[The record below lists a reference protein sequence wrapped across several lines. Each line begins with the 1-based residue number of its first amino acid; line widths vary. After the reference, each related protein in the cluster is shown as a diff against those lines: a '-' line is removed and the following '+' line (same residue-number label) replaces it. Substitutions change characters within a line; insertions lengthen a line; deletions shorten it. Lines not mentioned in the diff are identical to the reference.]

1 MDAFFA
7 SVEQRDNPALRGK
20 PIAVAGAGERTVI
33 TTSSYEARAY
43 GVKTGMTTY
52 EAKRLCPD
60 IILVVGNNQKYAQV
74 CAELQEIC
82 LRFTPDT
89 ECYSIDEV
97 FLDITG
103 SHHLFG
109 GPENLARAIKTAVRS
124 ELGITC
130 TVGIGPN
137 VLIAKL
143 ASDLAKPDGLRWVD
157 ENAVASLL
165 EALPVKKLWGI
176 GSHTEEKLRAM
187 GITTCGALGR
197 ASLPLLTRK
206 FGVIG
211 EHLKAMGNG
220 KLDRPI
226 EVVPQEPKSIGH
238 STTLPS
244 DIWKREDMLP
254 CLLRLSERVGRRA
267 RRYGYMGKKI
277 TLTVRYTGFETFTRQ
292 ITLPDATNDT
302 GEIYR
307 SAVAIL
313 DGIHL
318 RKSVRLFGV
327 ALSALGKEG
336 DQMTLFKDPV
346 REKRAAVA
354 RAMDM
359 VNDKFGELT
368 VTYAATIGEEKDHK
382 VISPAWRPSG
392 VRKSDV

>member
-1 MDAFFA
+1 
-7 SVEQRDNPALRGK
+7 
-20 PIAVAGAGERTVI
+20 
-33 TTSSYEARAY
+33 
-43 GVKTGMTTY
+43 
-52 EAKRLCPD
+52 
-60 IILVVGNNQKYAQV
+60 
-74 CAELQEIC
+74 
-82 LRFTPDT
+82 
-89 ECYSIDEV
+89 
-97 FLDITG
+97 
-103 SHHLFG
+103 
-109 GPENLARAIKTAVRS
+109 
-124 ELGITC
+124 
-130 TVGIGPN
+130 
-137 VLIAKL
+137 
-143 ASDLAKPDGLRWVD
+143 
-157 ENAVASLL
+157 
-165 EALPVKKLWGI
+165 
-176 GSHTEEKLRAM
+176 M

-238 STTLPS
+238 STTLPK
-244 DIWKREDMLP
+244 DIWKREEMLP

-267 RRYGYMGKKI
+267 RRYGYRGKKI

-292 ITLPDATNDT
+292 ITLSDATNDT

-336 DQMTLFKDPV
+336 DQMTLFKDPA

-368 VTYAATIGEEKDHK
+368 VTYAAAIGEEKDHK